1 MSLTVSVDQL
11 RVGMFVHLDLS
22 WMSHPFARS
31 SFQVENAEQI
41 RTIQGLGLKT
51 VRWDPSRSQL
61 AGPAASSVAAPT
73 VCPAGSSAPGP
84 EVDAPAPPTALA
96 TEPVPAAPA
105 ISLAATPATTSVPAQ
120 TAPEA
125 SPSLAAEAQLRRV
138 QLHSQRAAAELC
150 ESQYAEAGE
159 AWRAAFD
166 KARSDPQTSRKE
178 TEALAKAMLEKML
191 VEGETC
197 IRVLNASSGDR
208 ATAHAMNVSVI
219 AMLVGRVMALDAA
232 LLADLGTGALLHDVG
247 KLDVPERLRQLDDAM
262 SITERK
268 LYASHVEQGLLHAQR
283 MGLGDVPRQII
294 AQHHEQSDGSGFPC
308 QLKGEQIAL
317 AARIVALVNRFDN
330 LCNPPVLSRAMTP
343 HEALSLMFSQ
353 QRPRWDAG
361 VLQAFIRM
369 MGVYPAGSVVQLS
382 DERFALVMRVNATRP
397 LKPEVLVYDPRVP
410 RDEALHLLLDREPGL
425 SIRRSIRAAQLPDAA
440 RTYLA
445 PKSRLAYYFEPGAAI
460 APAEDEGGH

>member
-51 VRWDPSRSQL
+51 VRWDPARSQL
-61 AGPAASSVAAPT
+61 AASATGAAAFAPSEAFPLSVGAEATPGSPAAH
-73 VCPAGSSAPGP
+73 
-84 EVDAPAPPTALA
+84 LA
-96 TEPVPAAPA
+96 EPVPAPPKPAETLAPVP
-105 ISLAATPATTSVPAQ
+105 SSAAAECP
-120 TAPEA
+120 
-125 SPSLAAEAQLRRV
+125 PSLEAEAKQRRAQL
-138 QLHSQRAAAELC
+138 QSQRAAAELC
-150 ESQYAEAGE
+150 QSQYAEAGE
-159 AWRAAFD
+159 AWRSAFD
-166 KARSDPQTSRKE
+166 KARSDPQTSRRE
-178 TEALAKAMLEKML
+178 AEALAKAMLEKML

-197 IRVLNASSGDR
+197 IRVLNAASGDR

-219 AMLVGRVMALDAA
+219 AMLVGRVMALDAE

-268 LYASHVEQGLLHAQR
+268 LYASHVDQGLRHAQR
-283 MGLGDVPRQII
+283 MGLGEVPRQII
-294 AQHHEQSDGSGFPC
+294 AQHHEQSDGSGFPR

-353 QRPRWDAG
+353 QRARWDAG

-369 MGVYPAGSVVQLS
+369 MGVYPPGSVVQLN

-410 RDEALHLLLDREPGL
+410 RDEALHLMLDREPGL
-425 SIRRSIRAAQLPDAA
+425 SIRRSFRAAQLPEAA

-460 APAEDEGGH
+460 APAEDGGGR